1 MINDDLLLEI
11 GSEAYAD
18 LSDFEI
24 AALCRK
30 YSAAYSSHAGL
41 HAFQLLMK
49 KFQPTY
55 RMGKTY
61 EKLSEKFDSYKKT
74 YNWYAARVKAGR
86 ITATAAELA
95 EVEKIDSDKFKAD
108 EN

>member
-1 MINDDLLLEI
+1 MTLSELLLEI
-11 GSEAYAD
+11 GSEAYTD
-18 LSDFEI
+18 LSESEI
-24 AALCRK
+24 AALCAK

-61 EKLSEKFDSYKKT
+61 EKLAEKFSAYRQT
-74 YNWYAARVKAGR
+74 YNWYASRVKAGKV
-86 ITATAAELA
+86 TATVAELA
-95 EVEKIDSDKFKAD
+95 DVTIIDGEKFKAD

>member
-1 MINDDLLLEI
+1 MTSAELLLEI

-18 LSDFEI
+18 LSDSEI
-24 AALCRK
+24 VALCAK
-30 YSAAYSSHAGL
+30 YSATYSSHAGL

-49 KFQPTY
+49 KFKATY

-61 EKLSEKFDSYKKT
+61 EKLSDKFESYRRI
-74 YNWYAARVKAGR
+74 YNWYCGRVKAGKV
-86 ITATAAELA
+86 TATSTQIDD
-95 EVEKIDSDKFKAD
+95 VETIDSNKFKAD

>member
-1 MINDDLLLEI
+1 MTSNELLLEI
-11 GSEAYAD
+11 GQGAYDD
-18 LSDFEI
+18 LSASEI
-24 AALCRK
+24 AALCEK

-49 KFQPTY
+49 NFKATY

-61 EKLSEKFDSYKKT
+61 EKLSEKYKSYKET
-74 YNWYAARVKAGR
+74 YNWYASRIKAGK
-86 ITATAAELA
+86 ITATTAELDDVNTVDG
-95 EVEKIDSDKFKAD
+95 EKFKAD